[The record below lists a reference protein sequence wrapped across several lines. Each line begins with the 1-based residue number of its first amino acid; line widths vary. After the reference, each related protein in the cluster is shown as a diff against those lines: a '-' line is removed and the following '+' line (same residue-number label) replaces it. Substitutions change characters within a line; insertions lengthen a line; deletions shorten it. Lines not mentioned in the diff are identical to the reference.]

1 MPLYYRNE
9 IGCEP
14 IRRVA
19 LSRQTKELVVDA
31 AEVEGWQREHTAAEV
46 TIIFIGDVSHSS
58 SHNTQCNYLDG
69 VVDVSLSRLVC

>member
-1 MPLYYRNE
+1 MFRNE

-46 TIIFIGDVSHSS
+46 NVCVCSGA
-58 SHNTQCNYLDG
+58 G
-69 VVDVSLSRLVC
+69 RRLPLRNLI